1 MGYLD
6 KDIIPLVLIKTKMSG
21 HVKPFK
27 GKEGDKNKSDKLM
40 VFCIVDQKLLEK
52 YKAV

>member
-21 HVKPFK
+21 HVKTFK

-40 VFCIVDQKLLEK
+40 VFCIVDQ
-52 YKAV
+52 